1 MNRVEQDTRIDK
13 AMQRMLFFMVFVSPL
28 LVLQIVRKEV
38 FLWLQ
43 VTFVT
48 MFFYKEKKIELIK
61 EPLIVMLFAE
71 PFIAGVFAQFSS
83 MTETYKRTAINLAIM
98 ALPLYF
104 AICCIIK
111 LMKDKSY
118 KTIIKI
124 IVNAIKMVV
133 LVELVWIFIQLL
145 LYRLFGVDIN
155 QLIFVDLLHLV
166 ENASFIRSWIWYP
179 SGLSWHSAVLAP
191 LFVMGILFFDNPVIR
206 ILIVIE
212 SCVCGNRTTLLGVM
226 CCLLLLLLKTMHMRK
241 IKIEKEKIRL
251 IIVIL
256 IAVAAILIVTGIGP
270 KFLIKIFGNGKDA
283 STLAHFGYYSDYFT
297 IIKESSLYQIIF
309 GYGVGC
315 SGYTITSL
323 YGRYADGGTWAIESD
338 FINILVSRGIIGFI
352 TYYWFLI
359 RIMIKGFK
367 IDYRYAIFIITVLFQ
382 GFGYNIQFDYLLLI
396 EILMYILIENRVNF
410 FDVVDELNAENS
422 KIRREGKRF
431 ICRKFR

>member
-1 MNRVEQDTRIDK
+1 MERKIVKFLEHWKDEPLRKPLVVYGSKQVGKTYTVLEFGEKNYNNVVYIDANDDVILSQNLK
-13 AMQRMLFFMVFVSPL
+13 
-28 LVLQIVRKEV
+28 
-38 FLWLQ
+38 
-43 VTFVT
+43 
-48 MFFYKEKKIELIK
+48 KEKTMDSVISYL
-61 EPLIVMLFAE
+61 
-71 PFIAGVFAQFSS
+71 SS
-83 MTETYKRTAINLAIM
+83 YTQSQINKNDTLVVI
-98 ALPLYF
+98 
-104 AICCIIK
+104 
-111 LMKDKSY
+111 DNVNSVN
-118 KTIIKI
+118 

-241 IKIEKEKIRL
+241 IKIEKEKVRL
-251 IIVIL
+251 IIAIL
-256 IAVAAILIVTGIGP
+256 IAAATILIVTGIGP
-270 KFLIKIFGNGKDA
+270 KILIKIFGNGKDA

-352 TYYWFLI
+352 IYYWFLI